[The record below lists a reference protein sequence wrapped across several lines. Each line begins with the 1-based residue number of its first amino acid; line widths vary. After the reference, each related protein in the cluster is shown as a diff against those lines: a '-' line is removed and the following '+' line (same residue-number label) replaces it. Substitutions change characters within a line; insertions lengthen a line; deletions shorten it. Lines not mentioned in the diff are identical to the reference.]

1 MCSSDLSGLTCT
13 DQNFMQKAGAQKKAA
28 QLGIA
33 IVCPDTSPRG
43 LDLPGEHDS
52 YDFGSGAGFYLN
64 ATRQPWAPHYRM
76 YDYVVKELPQLVE
89 GHLPVTEDRSISG
102 HSMGGH
108 GALIA
113 ALKNPGHYRSVSAFA
128 PIANP
133 SECPWGQKA
142 FGGYLGDDP
151 KIWEEWDATLLIPGA
166 SERLPLL
173 VDQGT
178 ADDFLESQLNPEA
191 LVDACEKVHH
201 HINLRMHRG
210 YDHSYFFIASFIDD
224 HLEHHAQAL
233 GLR

>member
-1 MCSSDLSGLTCT
+1 M
-13 DQNFMQKAGAQKKAA
+13 
-28 QLGIA
+28 
-33 IVCPDTSPRG
+33 
-43 LDLPGEHDS
+43 
-52 YDFGSGAGFYLN
+52 
-64 ATRQPWAPHYRM
+64 
-76 YDYVVKELPQLVE
+76 
-89 GHLPVTEDRSISG
+89 
-102 HSMGGH
+102 
-108 GALIA
+108 
-113 ALKNPGHYRSVSAFA
+113 KNPGRYRSVSAFA